1 MTYDL
6 LIRNGRIVD
15 GSGMPAFR
23 GDVAVKDGKIAEIG
37 KLSGAAS
44 RVVDAQAV
52 ASLADWLDRAAHATV
67 EGSALPSI
75 ARDAATAESGTA
87 AQVAVSRL
95 SIETENVATSAQ

>member
-1 MTYDL
+1 MLPDECAEGTLPGLHSIDRL
-6 LIRNGRIVD
+6 AAA
-15 GSGMPAFR
+15 AFVVTSDPLAR
-23 GDVAVKDGKIAEIG
+23 A
-37 KLSGAAS
+37 
-44 RVVDAQAV
+44 VDAQAV